1 MRVQQA
7 PDGKV
12 ARVRLEE
19 LQPESVIRGILPD
32 APVTVVSAKWHGSDA
47 LTLLYRGPTDR
58 AEEQIVFRHDE
69 PRLDVVTAGR
79 PWAFDGDGA
88 LFRLVAE
95 AHR

>member
-1 MRVQQA
+1 MRAQQA

-19 LQPESVIRGILPD
+19 LQPDSVIRGILPD
-32 APVTVVSAKWHGSDA
+32 ASVTVVSAKWHGADA
-47 LTLLYRGPTDR
+47 LTLLYRGPTGR

-69 PRLDVVTAGR
+69 PRLEIVTAGR
-79 PWAFDGDGA
+79 PWAFDGDGS